1 MLNHYTIVLIYL
13 VLCLF
18 VGFLGRNRKWGFWGY
33 LWSSILFSPLL
44 GLVFLLASDPK
55 PVPGGAGR

>member
-1 MLNHYTIVLIYL
+1 MVNQFLIIMVYFG
-13 VLCLF
+13 LCLL
-18 VGFLGRNRKWGFWGY
+18 VAFLGTKRKWGFWGY

-55 PVPGGAGR
+55 PNR

>member
-1 MLNHYTIVLIYL
+1 MVNQFVIIVVYFG
-13 VLCLF
+13 LCLL
-18 VGFLGRNRKWGFWGY
+18 VAFLGTKRKWGFWGY

-55 PVPGGAGR
+55 PNR